1 MNSTFMSNVELDAAI
16 ARAEERLHPLGFRSR
31 CEQELRE
38 LHYGALVQ
46 VKAMREMEA
55 SR

>member
-1 MNSTFMSNVELDAAI
+1 MNSTFMSNVELDSAI
-16 ARAEERLHPLGFRSR
+16 KRAEESLHLLGFRSR

-46 VKAMREMEA
+46 IKTMREMEA
-55 SR
+55 R

>member
-16 ARAEERLHPLGFRSR
+16 KRAEESLHPLGFRSR
-31 CEQELRE
+31 REQEMRE

-46 VKAMREMEA
+46 IKAMRAMEA
-55 SR
+55 R